1 MFLGNNTSRI
11 SFRINTDNISR
22 TIGLLEKKWKEFL
35 PNQPIEYA
43 FMDDRFENMYMAE
56 QRIGKI
62 FGVFTT
68 LAVFIGCLGLFG
80 LAAFTAEQRTK
91 EIGIRKV
98 LGATAPGII
107 RLLMKEFVILVAVA
121 NVIAWPVAYFVMQE
135 WLKDF
140 AYRISIGVWIFIVAG
155 ALTLLIAMLTVVF
168 QATKAAL
175 MNPVDS
181 LRYE

>member
-1 MFLGNNTSRI
+1 V
-11 SFRINTDNISR
+11 
-22 TIGLLEKKWKEFL
+22 
-35 PNQPIEYA
+35 
-43 FMDDRFENMYMAE
+43 
-56 QRIGKI
+56 GKI
-62 FGVFTT
+62 FAVFAI

-80 LAAFTAEQRTK
+80 LAAFMVEQRTK

-107 RLLMKEFVILVAVA
+107 RLLMREFVILVAAA
-121 NVIAWPVAYFVMQE
+121 NIIAWPVAFFVMKR

-140 AYRISIGVWIFIVAG
+140 AYRISIGAWIFIAAG
-155 ALTLLIAMLTVVF
+155 VLTLFIAMLTVIF
-168 QATKAAL
+168 QAMRAAF